1 MKDVFEV
8 INSRRSVRSYKK
20 EQLKD
25 EEIEKLLNA
34 GIMAPTAMGEQ
45 PWYFTV
51 VQNKKLLKEINNV
64 SLENMAKSGDEF
76 LQSIAKSGTN
86 ILHNAPTV
94 LVISGI
100 ENNDYS
106 QTDCSAAIE
115 NILLAAEGLDI
126 GSCWLGLITAYFQD
140 SESKTKLEIP
150 KGYTPIY
157 GVALGYKAEIN
168 QGNPNRNKNVIN
180 WIK

>member
-1 MKDVFEV
+1 MKDIFDV
-8 INSRRSVRSYKK
+8 INNRRSVRSYKK

-25 EEIEKLLNA
+25 EEIEKILAA
-34 GIMAPTAMGEQ
+34 GIMAPTARGEQ

-51 VQNKKLLKEINNV
+51 IQDKKLLDEINDV
-64 SLENMAKSGDEF
+64 ALKNMASSDDEF
-76 LQSIAKSGTN
+76 LQAIAKSGRN

-94 LVISGI
+94 IVVSGK
-100 ENNDYS
+100 ESGDYS

-126 GSCWLGLITAYFQD
+126 GSCWIGLIKAYFQD
-140 SESKTKLEIP
+140 SESVNKLKIP
-150 KGYTPIY
+150 SGYVPFY
-157 GVALGYKAEIN
+157 GVTLGYKAEDN
-168 QGNPNRNKNVIN
+168 QGNSNRNKDVIT

>member
-8 INSRRSVRSYKK
+8 INNRRSVRSYKK

-25 EEIEKLLNA
+25 EELEKILNA
-34 GIMAPTAMGEQ
+34 GIMAPTAKGEQ
-45 PWYFTV
+45 PWHFTV
-51 VQNKKLLKEINNV
+51 VQNKALLNEIND
-64 SLENMAKSGDEF
+64 LALKNMKNSDDEF
-76 LQSIAKSGTN
+76 LQKIAKSGRN
-86 ILHNAPTV
+86 IVHNAPTV
-94 LVISGI
+94 LVVSGRKDD
-100 ENNDYS
+100 EWS

-126 GSCWLGLITAYFQD
+126 GSCWIGLIKAYFQEV
-140 SESKTKLEIP
+140 ESKEKLEIP
-150 KGYTPIY
+150 DGYAPLY
-157 GVALGYKAEIN
+157 GVTLGYKAENN